1 MTTIDDGT
9 RGDLPGEIRS
19 LVDWLVDGARTVHA
33 PQAVLAELC
42 RRLVGAGLPLH
53 RVAVFVRTLHPNV
66 IGRRFLWRQGAAVE
80 VADRPHGLLEEP
92 SYTDSPIARVF
103 GGQGT
108 IRRRLADPGCPN
120 DFGILEELRAEGVSD
135 YLVQPLAF
143 SNGEIHAVSWT
154 TTAAGG
160 FSDADLEALGA
171 IQAPLARLTEVYGLR
186 RVATTLLDTYV
197 GHGAG
202 ERILQGQIRR
212 GDIERIGAVLLL
224 SDLRGFTAE
233 SDRLPGEQ
241 VIGLLNAYFDGLVP
255 AIEAQ
260 GGEILKFIGDGL
272 LAIFPV
278 AADPARA
285 SAAAL
290 AAVAAARTALAEAN
304 AARQARAEPALRY
317 GLALHLGEVLYG
329 NVGSASRLDFTATGP
344 AVNLTARLET
354 LARDLGREL
363 VLSAAFAA
371 HCPDAVRSLGRFELR
386 GFREPQEVFTL
397 R

>member
-1 MTTIDDGT
+1 MAGNHGASRTPPDA
-9 RGDLPGEIRS
+9 IRAA
-19 LVDWLVDGARTVHA
+19 VDWLVDGARDA
-33 PQAVLAELC
+33 RGPDAVLAGLC
-42 RRLVGAGLPLH
+42 RRLCAAGLPLH

-66 IGRRFLWRQGAAVE
+66 LGRRFLWRAGAEVE
-80 VADRPHGLLEEP
+80 VTERPHGLLEER
-92 SYTDSPIARVF
+92 SYLESPIPAVF
-103 GGQGT
+103 GGQGPV
-108 IRRRLADPGCPN
+108 RRRIADPDCPN
-120 DFGILEELRAEGVSD
+120 DFGIIEELRAEGVSD

-154 TTAAGG
+154 TTAPGG
-160 FSDADLEALGA
+160 FSDADLAALDT
-171 IQAPLARLTEVYGLR
+171 IQAPLARLAEVYGLR

-212 GDIERIGAVLLL
+212 GEIERIRAVLLV
-224 SDLRGFTAE
+224 SDLRGFTAQ
-233 SDRLPGEQ
+233 SNRLPGEQ

-255 AIEAQ
+255 AIEAER
-260 GGEILKFIGDGL
+260 GEVLKFIGDGL

-278 AADPARA
+278 AAEPAPA
-285 SAAAL
+285 CAAAL
-290 AAVAAARTALAEAN
+290 AAAATAKAALAEAN
-304 AARQARAEPALRY
+304 AARKARAEPALRY
-317 GLALHLGEVLYG
+317 GMALHLGEVLYG
-329 NVGSASRLDFTATGP
+329 NVGSATRLDFTTIGP

-371 HCPDAVRSLGRFELR
+371 HCASNVRSLGRFELR
-386 GFREPQEVFTL
+386 GFRAPQEVFCL

>member
-1 MTTIDDGT
+1 
-9 RGDLPGEIRS
+9 
-19 LVDWLVDGARTVHA
+19 
-33 PQAVLAELC
+33 
-42 RRLVGAGLPLH
+42 
-53 RVAVFVRTLHPNV
+53 
-66 IGRRFLWRQGAAVE
+66 
-80 VADRPHGLLEEP
+80 
-92 SYTDSPIARVF
+92 
-103 GGQGT
+103 
-108 IRRRLADPGCPN
+108 
-120 DFGILEELRAEGVSD
+120 
-135 YLVQPLAF
+135 
-143 SNGEIHAVSWT
+143 
-154 TTAAGG
+154 
-160 FSDADLEALGA
+160 
-171 IQAPLARLTEVYGLR
+171 
-186 RVATTLLDTYV
+186 
-197 GHGAG
+197 
-202 ERILQGQIRR
+202 
-212 GDIERIGAVLLL
+212 
-224 SDLRGFTAE
+224 
-233 SDRLPGEQ
+233 